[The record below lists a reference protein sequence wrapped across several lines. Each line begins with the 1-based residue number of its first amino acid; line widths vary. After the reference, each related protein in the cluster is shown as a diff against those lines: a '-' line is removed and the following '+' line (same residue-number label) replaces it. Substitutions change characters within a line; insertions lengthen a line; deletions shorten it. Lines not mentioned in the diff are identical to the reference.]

1 MQLLKEARRAFRD
14 AGEYGLTD
22 IELADLL
29 GMEGGRAIRVRRLLR
44 QDGYVVISWAYPSR
58 PDWPPPRPSVW
69 MARRS
74 G

>member
-1 MQLLKEARRAFRD
+1 MRDLDDARRAFSD

-29 GMEGGRAIRVRRLLR
+29 GLEGGRATRVRRLLR
-44 QDGYVVISWAYPSR
+44 MDGYVVISWVYPSR

-69 MARRS
+69 MARRLS
-74 G
+74 